1 MYFGLSEEQE
11 SIQDFVKKF
20 LADNSTVDEI
30 RKIANGEGEELE
42 KNIFEKQFRNRDRQ
56 PFSYRDRQPFSC
68 CIRQIVKKSEVCPS
82 STTQFCERC
91 PAIPLRRTVVG
102 SPSGSSRK
110 TRNHLFS

>member
-42 KNIFEKQFRNRDRQ
+42 KFKELKQTRISKEMLGSIILKYNYSVENIFMMILNKN
-56 PFSYRDRQPFSC
+56 
-68 CIRQIVKKSEVCPS
+68 
-82 STTQFCERC
+82 
-91 PAIPLRRTVVG
+91 
-102 SPSGSSRK
+102 
-110 TRNHLFS
+110 

>member
-42 KNIFEKQFRNRDRQ
+42 KNILMVF
-56 PFSYRDRQPFSC
+56 
-68 CIRQIVKKSEVCPS
+68 
-82 STTQFCERC
+82 
-91 PAIPLRRTVVG
+91 
-102 SPSGSSRK
+102 
-110 TRNHLFS
+110 